1 MATTIGA
8 REFDRLREFLER
20 ETSIS
25 LGDDK
30 AYLVETRLSEIM
42 SAHGIGDYGALMLAL
57 QGDRPRGVRDLV
69 IDAMTT
75 NETLWFRD
83 GAPFDLFR
91 DHFLP
96 AWAGEIAAGTRQK
109 IRIWSAACSTGQ
121 EPYSLAMTYHD
132 AARRFPA
139 LRPECLEIVATDLSD
154 SALAS
159 ARSGSYGGLAL
170 QRGLPEGCLE
180 RHFTPA
186 ADGRYVVRRE
196 VRERVSF
203 RKFNLKDS
211 FITLGSF
218 DMVLARYV
226 LIYFQDEFKREVLR
240 KAHGALERGGS
251 LFLGSSESLPAGVP
265 GYAMVRRGRVTWY
278 QKSEVIARRSPVEAL
293 SVPAVPAVPTATA
306 LPPPPLS
313 APKPAA
319 SDGDM
324 AALLK
329 RLQDLNAQHSK

>member
-25 LGDDK
+25 LGNDK

-42 SAHGIGDYGALMLAL
+42 SAQGIGDYGALLVAL

-109 IRIWSAACSTGQ
+109 IRIWSAACSSGQ
-121 EPYSLAMTYHD
+121 EPYSLAMTYSD
-132 AARRFPA
+132 VARRFPA

-196 VRERVSF
+196 VRDRVSF

-211 FITLGSF
+211 FITLGTF

-240 KAHGALERGGS
+240 KAHGALDRGGA

-265 GYAMVRRGRVTWY
+265 GFALVRRGRVTWY
-278 QKSEVIARRSPVEAL
+278 QKSEVAARRAPGEAVASAPVP
-293 SVPAVPAVPTATA
+293 VPAPVPAPAA
-306 LPPPPLS
+306 

-319 SDGDM
+319 PDGDM